1 MKTVVITGG
10 SSGIG
15 LKTAE
20 IFRDNGYTVFE
31 ISRRENNT
39 PGVIHMSA
47 DVTDNDALTSVFS
60 QIAERTGNKIDTL
73 VCCAGMGVSGAVE
86 FLSDSETRRQFDVNF
101 FGTVNAVRAV
111 LPYMRKAN
119 GGRIIC
125 VSSVAA
131 VYAIPFQAYYSAS
144 KAAVNAFTDALT
156 NEVRPFGIE
165 VCSVM
170 PGDIKTG
177 FTAARRKTAEG
188 DTEYG
193 GRISKAVAAMEK
205 DEMGGMEPVSVA
217 RAVFNAAERKHM
229 KPLVTVG
236 AQYKALVCLSR
247 VFSHKTAVRIVGKL
261 Y

>member
-31 ISRRENNT
+31 ISRRENST

-125 VSSVAA
+125 VSSVA
-131 VYAIPFQAYYSAS
+131 AS

-247 VFSHKTAVRIVGKL
+247 VFSHKTAVHIVGKL